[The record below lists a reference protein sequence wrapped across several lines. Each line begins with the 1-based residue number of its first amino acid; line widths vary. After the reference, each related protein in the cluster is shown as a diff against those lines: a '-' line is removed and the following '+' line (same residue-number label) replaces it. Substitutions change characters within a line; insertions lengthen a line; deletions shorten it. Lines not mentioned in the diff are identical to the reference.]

1 MTREFKKGDPDLFD
15 LAWLDHEEL
24 QKFQEAMLS
33 YSANDICRYWLH
45 CLNEQAAIRSGKL
58 RVIPGAEGRDPDFKQ
73 YTVTDIHA
81 AQLILGALESQ
92 FQATGKPTAQ
102 DLCTRLLQCCR
113 DALVERQRRSSYS
126 AKDSHDAIAKN
137 DAAVAPPLGI
147 CSHCHE
153 YTLTAEQMD
162 QKCATCRNG
171 FYVPR
176 RRKQDWLPCSNC
188 KGTGLAAS
196 GHMRECFLCCGCGW
210 AARAM
215 D

>member
-58 RVIPGAEGRDPDFKQ
+58 RVVPGAEGRDPDFKQ
-73 YTVTDIHA
+73 YTVRDIHA

-102 DLCTRLLQCCR
+102 DLCTR
-113 DALVERQRRSSYS
+113 
-126 AKDSHDAIAKN
+126 
-137 DAAVAPPLGI
+137 
-147 CSHCHE
+147 
-153 YTLTAEQMD
+153 
-162 QKCATCRNG
+162 
-171 FYVPR
+171 
-176 RRKQDWLPCSNC
+176 
-188 KGTGLAAS
+188 
-196 GHMRECFLCCGCGW
+196 
-210 AARAM
+210 
-215 D
+215 